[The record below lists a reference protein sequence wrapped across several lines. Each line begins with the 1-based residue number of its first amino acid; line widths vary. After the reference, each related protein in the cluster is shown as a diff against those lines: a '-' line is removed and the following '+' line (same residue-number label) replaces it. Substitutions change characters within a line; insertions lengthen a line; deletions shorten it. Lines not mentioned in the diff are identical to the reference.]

1 MLENKMNGMQQ
12 QPQLELYPIYGLWH
26 VPFWQRG
33 WFIIIVLIMALFLF
47 GVCIYLIIKRYR
59 AKKIALAPWQI
70 ALNGLQDLKV
80 EGLLLPEI
88 SERYY
93 VRLTGLLKEYIS
105 DQFGVDVR
113 SLTDDQI
120 CTYIDT
126 KIPYTDYKE
135 GLKRIFTA
143 GVFIKFANQS
153 AIEKQ
158 MVDDWQHA
166 RKFVDVSKPLK

>member
-1 MLENKMNGMQQ
+1 MQQ

-26 VPFWQRG
+26 VPFWQRS
-33 WFIIIVLIMALFLF
+33 WFIITVICIGLLLVALLGYLLF
-47 GVCIYLIIKRYR
+47 KRYKT
-59 AKKIALAPWQI
+59 KKIALPSWQI
-70 ALNGLQDLKV
+70 ALNRLQELKKN
-80 EGLLLPEI
+80 GLLSPAM

-93 VRLTGLLKEYIS
+93 VQLIGLLKEYIS

-113 SLTDDQI
+113 SLTDDQM
-120 CTYIDT
+120 CSYIDQ

-135 GLKRIFTA
+135 SLKRIFTA

-166 RKFVDVSKPLK
+166 YNFVDVSKEK

>member
-1 MLENKMNGMQQ
+1 MQQ

-26 VPFWQRG
+26 VPFWQRS
-33 WFIIIVLIMALFLF
+33 WFIIATVLVGLLLF
-47 GVCIYLIIKRYR
+47 GALVYLLVRRYTG
-59 AKKIALAPWQI
+59 KKVSLPSWQI
-70 ALNGLQDLKV
+70 ALNRLQEIKKN
-80 EGLLLPEI
+80 GLLSPAM

-93 VRLTGLLKEYIS
+93 VQLTQLLKEYIS

-113 SLTDDQI
+113 SLTDDQMCI
-120 CTYIDT
+120 YVDQ

-158 MVDDWQHA
+158 MIDDWQHVHD
-166 RKFVDVSKPLK
+166 FVDVSKPLSK

>member
-1 MLENKMNGMQQ
+1 MNSFQE
-12 QPQLELYPIYGLWH
+12 QPRLELYPIYGLWH

-33 WFIIIVLIMALFLF
+33 WFIVAIVFGAVLLCTILLYLFF
-47 GVCIYLIIKRYR
+47 RSYR
-59 AKKIALAPWQI
+59 AKKVVLPSWQI
-70 ALNGLQDLKV
+70 ALNRLQEVKKN
-80 EGLLLPEI
+80 GLLSPNM

-93 VRLTGLLKEYIS
+93 VQLTSLLKEYMS

-113 SLTDDQI
+113 SLTDEQM
-120 CTYIDT
+120 CSYIDQ

-158 MVDDWQHA
+158 MVEDWQHA
-166 RKFVDVSKPLK
+166 YDFVMVSKGV